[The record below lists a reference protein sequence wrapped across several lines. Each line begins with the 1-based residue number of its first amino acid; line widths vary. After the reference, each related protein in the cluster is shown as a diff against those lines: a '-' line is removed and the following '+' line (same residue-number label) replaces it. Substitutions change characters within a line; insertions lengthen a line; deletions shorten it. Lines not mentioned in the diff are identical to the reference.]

1 MRIAVL
7 GAGIVGVASAYA
19 LARAGHEVVVIEK
32 ERSPALGTSYAN
44 AAQISPAL
52 SAPWAAPGLVQKAL
66 GWMVQRFPPLVVGG
80 MPDPAMV
87 RFLIDMLRAATPEK
101 YAASKRA
108 MVGLGEYS
116 RDLMI
121 ALRSAHALDYDHK
134 TDGTYVLFQSEAQQH
149 AYEKDLAVLAEL
161 GVAGRMITLEELA
174 AHEPNLD
181 QASASAFGAAH
192 LPGDE
197 TGDCRKFTE
206 GLAEI
211 SRGLGVAFRLGTTVK
226 RLVDDGKRITGVETD
241 TDIIAVDGVVSCL
254 GVWSQ
259 AILGPLGVKLPI
271 YPLKGYSLTIA
282 ADSDAVGPHST
293 ISHETYKVGVT
304 NLGQRIRVGGTAEL
318 AGFDFSRPEKRYAG
332 LFHVVRS
339 LFPGVPEAALQSAE
353 RWSGLRPSTP
363 DGPPIIGRIA
373 RENLFINAGHGTL
386 GWTMACGAGQ
396 VIADLVSGKPAAVDA
411 APFSA
416 GRYERRG

>member
-7 GAGIVGVASAYA
+7 GAGIVGVASAHA
-19 LARAGHEVVVIEK
+19 LAKAGHEVVVIEK
-32 ERSPALGTSYAN
+32 EGSPALGTSYAN

-52 SAPWAAPGLVQKAL
+52 SAPWAAPGLVRKAL

-80 MPDPAMV
+80 VPDPAML
-87 RFLIDMLRAATPEK
+87 RFLIGMLRAATPEK
-101 YAASKRA
+101 YESAKRA

-121 ALRSAHALDYDHK
+121 ALRREHALAYDHK
-134 TDGTYVLFQSEAQQH
+134 TEGTYVLFQSETQQR

-174 AHEPNLD
+174 AREPNLD
-181 QASASAFGAAH
+181 QTGSGAFGAAH

-206 GLAEI
+206 ALAEV
-211 SRGLGVAFRLGTTVK
+211 SKGLGVDFRMDTTVK
-226 RLVDDGKRITGVETD
+226 RLVDDGRRVTGIETD
-241 TDIIAVDGVVSCL
+241 GDIVPVDGVVSCL

-259 AILGPLGVKLPI
+259 EVLGPLGVRLPI

-293 ISHETYKVGVT
+293 ISHETYKIGIT

-318 AGFDFSRPEKRYAG
+318 AGFDLSRPEKRYAG
-332 LFHVVRS
+332 LFHAVRS
-339 LFPGVPEAALQSAE
+339 VFPKVPEAALQSAE

-396 VIADLVSGKPAAVDA
+396 LIADLVSGRPAMVDA

-416 GRYERRG
+416 GRYERKG